1 MDFLNSNPLYVSL
14 AAVLVLL
21 VAGLLWWGCRRRRRM
36 VEGLTGP
43 VMAERLTVSL
53 DRSRRR
59 LRQILLVASLVLIAV
74 AGARPWWGY
83 RLVEAPSRSR
93 DVLIAVDCSRSMLAE
108 DVSPSR
114 LAHAK
119 WWIRELVSASP
130 GDRFGLIAFAGSAF
144 LECPLTQDRNTLFQ
158 FLGDLDT
165 STIPVG
171 GTNVEEAL
179 AMAREAFEGA
189 EGPHRAVILISDGG
203 EQQGRA
209 SAELERLREAGIPV
223 FVAGVGD
230 PTQRTPIRNDEDKYV
245 RDSDGEIVETTLHE
259 SMLREL
265 AAATSGV
272 YVRSTSVKPNTEPVV
287 RRVRKLLPEQ
297 HDGTR
302 SRRPRERYQFP
313 LALAVVLLLL
323 RLSVGERKFAAR
335 LAAACLLAGVVLP
348 CGADARQQDIAELE
362 APGAGSNHA
371 EDEMAEQAADLEEQ
385 LARAEGREA
394 ARLMFNLGVLKHRL
408 EELEE
413 AESRYFQAM
422 DRAEGDGEIA
432 SRAAQNLGALKQQQA
447 DAVMMENPDQAL
459 EILERA
465 QSHNL
470 EALRRNPDNEGAAR
484 NQERILNRRNL
495 ARKMKKLREQLEQ
508 QQNDALKKTE
518 QAENEQKNANQTSDP
533 SEQKQK
539 QQQAEQRTQEAQETI
554 QKLTE
559 TARQA
564 DDQKTQQRAQAAEEA
579 LKNARQ
585 AQRRDQG
592 EKAEKYLAEARSKLA
607 RNDENDGESQQKKPE
622 EGDDT
627 QDSRTDDKDE
637 AGEGNDANEDGE
649 DESPSNGRDKSAG
662 EDSASESDS
671 AEEGEG
677 QSAAADEIGED
688 VARSL
693 LLQMLEEEKELRDA
707 LKEHRDRNRKLEPVE
722 KDW

>member
-119 WWIRELVSASP
+119 WWIREVVSASP

-179 AMAREAFEGA
+179 ATAREAFEGA

-230 PTQRTPIRNDEDKYV
+230 PTQRTPIRTEEGKYV

-259 SMLREL
+259 SMLRGL

-297 HDGTR
+297 HDGSR

-348 CGADARQQDIAELE
+348 CGADARQPDIAELE
-362 APGAGSNHA
+362 APGAGSDHA
-371 EDEMAEQAADLEEQ
+371 EAEMAEQAAALEEQ

-422 DRAEGDGEIA
+422 DRAEDDGEIA

-484 NQERILNRRNL
+484 NQERILNRKNL
-495 ARKMKKLREQLEQ
+495 ARKLKKLREQLEQ

-554 QKLTE
+554 QKLKE

-579 LKNARQ
+579 LKKARQ

-592 EKAEKYLAEARSKLA
+592 EKAEKHLAEARNKLA
-607 RNDENDGESQQKKPE
+607 RNDENDGDSQQKKPE
-622 EGDDT
+622 EGDS

-637 AGEGNDANEDGE
+637 TGEGNDANEDGE
-649 DESPSNGRDKSAG
+649 DESASNGRDKSAG
-662 EDSASESDS
+662 ENPASESDS